1 MVNGEQVMSS
11 PNWFESDGESDN
23 PSDVIVQPLS
33 PDLSG
38 AVCSVFGAVATRTP
52 DLTDSILRLQENRPQ
67 LIGLDPEVFA

>member
-1 MVNGEQVMSS
+1 MLFGATICRDIE
-11 PNWFESDGESDN
+11 ESRNAGRCEI
-23 PSDVIVQPLS
+23 VIVQPLS

-38 AVCSVFGAVATRTP
+38 DVRSVFGAVATRTP